1 MGGRWKTF
9 SLFYNRLT
17 TSSSSSSSSFSKS
30 HFLSFNRSLSLA
42 AAPSEIP
49 DPDPNGL
56 SAPDID
62 PTVKIPV
69 KAYFLSTRYP
79 TILSY
84 SSSILSMAPFAILVF
99 CENGSFSGAR
109 LCDVYLLLSL
119 LFHLRGEDHTVWELK
134 FVLFSFNL

>member
-17 TSSSSSSSSFSKS
+17 TSSSSSYSSKS
-30 HFLSFNRSLSLA
+30 HFPSFNRSLSLA

-49 DPDPNGL
+49 DPDPFEFG
-56 SAPDID
+56 APDVD
-62 PTVKIPV
+62 HTVKIPV

-79 TILSY
+79 QYPILFKFVNFDG
-84 SSSILSMAPFAILVF
+84 PFYYLVF
-99 CENGSFSGAR
+99 CVNGSFSDSRFCGVIYYVR
-109 LCDVYLLLSL
+109 YCSI
-119 LFHLRGEDHTVWELK
+119 RGEDHVVWELK